1 MAAAKKI
8 KILLLIEQISVA
20 YKYFENLAAEL
31 STNDLFEI
39 EIFNLC
45 ADEAVNE
52 KLSKVCR
59 RLYTLPKDRPYKKQL
74 LAVCRI
80 IRNCKADIIHAHET
94 IPAFYGAMAL
104 MLNFSFKK
112 LIFHRHHSYYRDTA
126 IHFMER
132 IAFVRCNLSI
142 SVSQTSLEQA
152 QREHPSGKK
161 KMTLIYNGVTLK
173 DTGIPLPIDISQF
186 NNKLVLVAWFVEG
199 KGHELAMDAINIV
212 RQTVPDVTL
221 FFAGDGDIR
230 THLEELIIAKKLEQ
244 HVIILGAVNNMYSL
258 LSQVDISILPSKA
271 EAFNLSILETFA
283 AKKLSIAS
291 DLPSIRECI
300 TDKQTGVLIDSSEPQ
315 QLASEIIYYLQHP
328 DERNRI
334 AENGFRK
341 YHSDFTTEIMSEH
354 IGGCYKK
361 LVKLT

>member
-1 MAAAKKI
+1 MTAGKKI
-8 KILLLIEQISVA
+8 KILLLIEQTSIT
-20 YKYFENLAAEL
+20 YKYFENLAAGL
-31 STNDLFEI
+31 SANDQFEI

-45 ADEAVNE
+45 PDAVVNE
-52 KLSKVCR
+52 QLSKVCSR
-59 RLYTLPKDRPYKKQL
+59 VYTLPQNKAYKKQL
-74 LAVCRI
+74 PAVCKI
-80 IRNCKADIIHAHET
+80 IRNCKADIIHAHEA
-94 IPAFYGAMAL
+94 IPAFYAALAL

-112 LIFHRHHSYYRDTA
+112 LIFHRHHSYYRDRT

-132 IAFVRCNLSI
+132 VAFFRCNLSV
-142 SVSQTSLEQA
+142 SVSRTSLEEA
-152 QREHPSGKK
+152 QREHPYSKN
-161 KMTLIYNGVTLK
+161 KMRLIYNGITLR
-173 DTGIPLPIDISQF
+173 DTGGSLPIDISGF
-186 NNKLVLVAWFVEG
+186 NNKLLLIAWFVEG
-199 KGHELAMDAINIV
+199 KGHEVAMDAINIIK
-212 RQTVPDVTL
+212 QTIPDVTL
-221 FFAGDGDIR
+221 FFAGDGELR
-230 THLEELIIAKKLEQ
+230 EHLQQQIVAKKLEK

-258 LSQVDISILPSKA
+258 LNHVDISILPSKA

-300 TDKQTGVLIDSSEPQ
+300 TDKQTGVLIDSSGPQ

-341 YHSDFTTEIMSEH
+341 YQSDFTTEIMSEH
-354 IGGCYKK
+354 IGACYKK